1 MAKALAALLMASVL
15 ACMLAG
21 SSFASYT
28 VTYLNTTIA
37 LNTNTSATV
46 TEVLTVRVSNSSV
59 NQYLTDRIALNFTL
73 STWQELVGPELVQ
86 HVINP
91 TSGIYNFKFSPGPL
105 IRNYNG
111 GIAYMVMS
119 YVVNN
124 ATTVKQTSPRIFVY
138 TLNPSIFNFEHA
150 ASGELLPQN
159 TTLTIIVPK
168 GSSIDSVY
176 PIPDSP
182 ATALT
187 TNYAN
192 VTTLMWF
199 TGEPLSKFALSF
211 SVHESLSQEVVSFF
225 GAVYNTIGL
234 FTYVIVALIIIAIVA
249 YTYVRAGR

>member
-1 MAKALAALLMASVL
+1 MVLLLASMLMIV
-15 ACMLAG
+15 LAG

-28 VTYLNTTIA
+28 VSYLNTTIS
-37 LNTNTSATV
+37 LNQNTSAAV

-73 STWQELVGPELVQ
+73 STWQQLIGPELVQ

-91 TSGIYNFKFSPGPL
+91 TSGIYNFKFNPGPL
-105 IRNYNG
+105 IRNSNG

-119 YVVNN
+119 YEVNN
-124 ATTVKQTSPRIFVY
+124 ATRVEQTSPRTFIY
-138 TLNPSIFNFEHA
+138 TFNPSIFNFEHA
-150 ASGELLPQN
+150 ASGELLPTN
-159 TTLTIIVPK
+159 TTLTIEVPK
-168 GSSIDSVY
+168 GSHIESVY

-192 VTTLMWF
+192 MTTLMWF

-211 SVHESLSQEVVSFF
+211 SMQESLSDEVAGFF
-225 GAVYNTIGL
+225 DAVYNTLGI
-234 FTYVIVALIIIAIVA
+234 FTYLIVALIIIAIIA
-249 YTYVRAGR
+249 YTYERAGR

>member
-1 MAKALAALLMASVL
+1 VAKALAVLLFSSML
-15 ACMLAG
+15 LGLLAG

-59 NQYLTDRIALNFTL
+59 DQYLTDRIALNFTL
-73 STWQELVGPELVQ
+73 STWQQLIGPELVQ

-91 TSGIYNFKFSPGPL
+91 NSGIYNFKFTPGPL
-105 IRNYNG
+105 IHNYNG

-124 ATTVKQTSPRIFVY
+124 ATTVQRTSPRTFVY
-138 TLNPSIFNFEHA
+138 TFNPYIFNFEHA

-159 TTLTIIVPK
+159 TTLAIVVPK
-168 GSSIDSVY
+168 GSRIEGVY
-176 PIPDSP
+176 PIPDVP

-192 VTTLMWF
+192 VTTLMWL

-211 SVHESLSQEVVSFF
+211 SLSESLSQEVTGFF
-225 GAVYNTIGL
+225 GAVYGALGI
-234 FTYVIVALIIIAIVA
+234 FTYVIVALIIIVIIA
-249 YTYVRAGR
+249 YTYIKAGR